1 MKKNVPLLTVKY
13 APEGALEDMEVAM
26 AEAQG
31 DMVVV
36 ESMVDTEA
44 KEVQVDMVEEAAVA
58 RNAVLFP
65 VNRVKMF
72 QDNLVIQYL
81 AKFQNSPVNRFPDNP
96 VNLFLVSNVNPFHAK
111 NAGQCHLKNAK
122 TFRLRYAVEVAVLE
136 VVAIA
141 AQAADED
148 TRAEVDTAIMAK
160 IPSAAA

>member
-1 MKKNVPLLTVKY
+1 MKNNVPLLTAKY
-13 APEGALEDMEVAM
+13 APEEALEDMEVAM

-31 DMVVV
+31 DTVVV

-44 KEVQVDMVEEAAVA
+44 REVQVDMVEEAAVV

-111 NAGQCHLKNAK
+111 NAGQCHLKNAR
-122 TFRLRYAVEVAVLE
+122 TFRLRYAVEVAVL
-136 VVAIA
+136 VVVVIA
-141 AQAADED
+141 A
-148 TRAEVDTAIMAK
+148 
-160 IPSAAA
+160 

>member
-1 MKKNVPLLTVKY
+1 
-13 APEGALEDMEVAM
+13 
-26 AEAQG
+26 
-31 DMVVV
+31 MV
-36 ESMVDTEA
+36 
-44 KEVQVDMVEEAAVA
+44 

-111 NAGQCHLKNAK
+111 SAGQCLLKNAR
-122 TFRLRYAVEVAVLE
+122 TFRLRYAVEVAVL
-136 VVAIA
+136 VVVVIA

-160 IPSAAA
+160 ISINCSLALPLTSIFKNCLQPNLTFTQFLFVKSN

>member
-1 MKKNVPLLTVKY
+1 
-13 APEGALEDMEVAM
+13 
-26 AEAQG
+26 
-31 DMVVV
+31 
-36 ESMVDTEA
+36 
-44 KEVQVDMVEEAAVA
+44 MVEEAAVV

-65 VNRVKMF
+65 ANHVKMF

-81 AKFQNSPVNRFPDNP
+81 AKFQNSPVN
-96 VNLFLVSNVNPFHAK
+96 LFLVSNVNPFHAK
-111 NAGQCHLKNAK
+111 NAGQCHPKNAK

-160 IPSAAA
+160 YHQLQLSISI